1 MSMDTRRRTFAAE
14 TITQAWPGQLG
25 EQVVAAVSEYDAF
38 GALAYRLDQA
48 RRHDLDP
55 VQLLSSIDV
64 TTLEW
69 ALQDARDPAAFLASR
84 IPTHHHHDEK
94 DEQDGQDEGERDRD
108 GEQL

>member
-14 TITQAWPGQLG
+14 TITQAWPGHLG
-25 EQVVAAVSEYDAF
+25 EQVLAAVAEYDAF

-55 VQLLSSIDV
+55 VQLLRSIDAD
-64 TTLEW
+64 TLEW

-84 IPTHHHHDEK
+84 IPTHHHED
-94 DEQDGQDEGERDRD
+94 DERDERD
-108 GEQL
+108 EDEF